1 MNNSDVLKVP
11 LIVSVVGHK
20 DITTPETVLEAYFD
34 AFWQKLRAELGENTP
49 FILLSSLAEGAD
61 HLAVKYRPEDVPY
74 YAVLPFAIEEY
85 EKDFS
90 GTATALEEFR
100 TDLKG
105 ACKCITCDAT
115 PGDYTKASDYVRKY
129 ADVIVMLW
137 DGIETLDENGNAA
150 EGGTYYVFR
159 KVMQLDKLLI
169 RQPEKHHLVV
179 TFSVTRS
186 KPHKENEKKFFES
199 DNCWGTP
206 IPDEG
211 TYPFR
216 IEPGTISF
224 SVNPEILS
232 NIEHIREHNN
242 KCAVEQ
248 DPAEMS
254 YLYIG
259 CKNQFPDL
267 FELVKNDFLRYEYF
281 DRVALE
287 NQRSHKWEFLVIAI
301 LSFAAGFCGQLWGDV
316 TFCNNTN
323 MHEWVVHGVIFA
335 YLSSCL
341 WAFLYYRSVKK
352 ARHYEEYVEP
362 RAIAELLRLN
372 IFWKLSAIG
381 EDFVENILSN
391 SANYWCSLA
400 ICNWNIAAPPL
411 TDAEKSL
418 LEAEKLQ
425 SFPTVRDMW
434 VNDQKMYYNGYILS
448 DTKSAFRIHSNEK
461 LPSWRTPVK
470 RIKKYFRPYRR
481 IDRCFGLLKGM
492 FFWGGFLLAAMLL
505 IVFALAKLE
514 CFSRLDDHTEIAGL
528 KYYREFIV
536 GLCPFLVATIGW
548 LLEKN
553 QWNAIGERYLKLY
566 YAFEKTAAV
575 LEKPDVKPEVKQ
587 KLIKELMILAHQE
600 NSEWESIKKGS
611 TPEPML

>member
-1 MNNSDVLKVP
+1 MITENNDALKVP
-11 LIVSVVGHK
+11 LIVSVVGHI
-20 DITTPETVLEAYFD
+20 DIATPEEVLKDYFA
-34 AFWQKLRAELGENTP
+34 AFWQQLRAQLGENTP
-49 FILLSSLAEGAD
+49 FVLLSSLAAGAD

-74 YAVLPFAIEEY
+74 YAVLPFAREEY

-90 GTATALEEFR
+90 EAALEDFR
-100 TDLKG
+100 ADLKG

-115 PGDYTKASDYVRKY
+115 RGDYTKASDYVRKY
-129 ADVIVMLW
+129 ADVIVTLW
-137 DGIETLDENGNAA
+137 DGIETLDENGNVA
-150 EGGTYYVFR
+150 EGGTCYFIR
-159 KVMQLDKLLI
+159 KAMQLDKLLI
-169 RQPEKHHLVV
+169 SQPEKSHLVV
-179 TFSVTRS
+179 TFPVTRN

-199 DNCWGTP
+199 TEWGTL

-211 TYPFR
+211 PYPFR
-216 IEPGTISF
+216 IEPGKISF
-224 SVNPEILS
+224 PEGSEFLK
-232 NIEHIREHNN
+232 NIEKIRKHNDS
-242 KCAVEQ
+242 CPPEPVAVEG
-248 DPAEMS
+248 S
-254 YLYIG
+254 YLYSD
-259 CKNQFPDL
+259 CKKNFSTQL
-267 FELVKNDFLRYEYF
+267 FDIVGADFLRHAYF
-281 DRVALE
+281 DLIAQK
-287 NQRSHKWEFLVIAI
+287 NQTYHKREFLWIAIFSVIAG
-301 LSFAAGFCGQLWGDV
+301 LLGQAWGDM
-316 TFCNNTN
+316 TFSEDSD
-323 MHEWVVHGVIFA
+323 MQEWIVHGVIFA

-381 EDFVENILSN
+381 EDFVENILAD
-391 SANYWCSLA
+391 SANYWCALV

-418 LEAEKLQ
+418 LEAEKEKR
-425 SFPTVRDMW
+425 FPVVRDMW
-434 VNDQKMYYNGYILS
+434 VNDQKMYYKGYILS

-481 IDRCFGLLKGM
+481 IDGCFGLLKGM
-492 FFWGGFLLAAMLL
+492 FFWGGFVLAAMLL

-514 CFSRLDDHTEIAGL
+514 CFSWLDDHTEIAGL

-575 LEKPDVKPEVKQ
+575 LEKPEVKPEVKQ

-611 TPEPML
+611 APEPML